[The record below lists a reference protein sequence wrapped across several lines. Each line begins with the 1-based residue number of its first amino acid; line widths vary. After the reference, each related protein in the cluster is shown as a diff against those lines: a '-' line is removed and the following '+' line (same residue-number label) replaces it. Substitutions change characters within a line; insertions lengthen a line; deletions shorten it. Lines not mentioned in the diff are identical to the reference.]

1 MYVCEE
7 ERVED
12 FRSEK
17 LAAEE
22 MFVPS
27 DFPFRGRHALSC
39 GFRSEVNL
47 IDGKFDGPG
56 SHLCCLSLVALTEMD
71 GVG

>member
-39 GFRSEVNL
+39 GFRSKVNL

-56 SHLCCLSLVALTEMD
+56 
-71 GVG
+71 